1 MSDVRNHPSIA
12 AWGTILLTPMQTCDI
27 DEVMAIENYVYP
39 YPWTRGNF
47 LDALSHDYEA
57 WLVRATAPTT
67 STTPN
72 DLLAYFVTMR
82 ILNEVHLLNIAVRH
96 DLHGQGLG
104 RILLHKII
112 TLLNSQG
119 MESIL
124 LEVRPSNQRAIALYE
139 HHGFLPIG
147 RRKNYYPA
155 ANNTREDALV
165 MRLMLKGNV

>member
-1 MSDVRNHPSIA
+1 MMDARNRPSIA
-12 AWGTILLTPMQTCDI
+12 AWEDICLTPMQACDI
-27 DEVMAIENYVYP
+27 EEVLAIENHVYS
-39 YPWTRGNF
+39 YPWTHGNF

-57 WLVRATAPTT
+57 WLVRTTT
-67 STTPN
+67 STTTATTD

-96 DLHGQGLG
+96 NLHGQGLG
-104 RILLHKII
+104 RALLNKTI
-112 TLLNSQG
+112 TLMRDKG

-139 HHGFLPIG
+139 HFGFAPIG

-155 ANNTREDALV
+155 ANNMREDAIV
-165 MRLMLKGNV
+165 MRLVL